1 MFGSRLAVVPGG
13 ALIVPS
19 GSGGVGE
26 WGGMSWAEKRI
37 FEGLGGNQMRDAEVD
52 VTLPK
57 PLQAGRV
64 GGSRAATT
72 VAPPELPSTE
82 GGGKYK

>member
-26 WGGMSWAEKRI
+26 WGGSE
-37 FEGLGGNQMRDAEVD
+37 LGGETDIRGPWWELNE
-52 VTLPK
+52 
-57 PLQAGRV
+57 GC
-64 GGSRAATT
+64 GG
-72 VAPPELPSTE
+72 
-82 GGGKYK
+82 